1 MYKAVGSTFLAQST
15 GRILLNLRSG
25 RVKYPHTWS
34 FWGGKL
40 EKNEDPLDAL
50 RRELKEEMGFV
61 PPMSGLNPLDT
72 YISKDKSFVY
82 YTYVIVTPK
91 EFIPTLNHESS
102 GYAWVD
108 IAKYPKPLHDGAKIT
123 LHNKKNINKLKK
135 LYHSFSN
142 SKQLA

>member
-1 MYKAVGSTFLAQST
+1 MYKAVGSTFLAQNT

-72 YISKDKSFVY
+72 YISKDKSFTKKY
-82 YTYVIVTPK
+82 FSPILILLP
-91 EFIPTLNHESS
+91 SS
-102 GYAWVD
+102 
-108 IAKYPKPLHDGAKIT
+108 PML
-123 LHNKKNINKLKK
+123 
-135 LYHSFSN
+135 SFSN
-142 SKQLA
+142 ISRI

>member
-1 MYKAVGSTFLAQST
+1 MYKAVGTTFLSQST

-34 FWGGKL
+34 FWGGKM

-50 RRELKEEMGFV
+50 RRELKEEMGFI
-61 PPMSGLNPLDT
+61 PPMSELNPLDT
-72 YISKDKSFVY
+72 YISKDKSFTY

-108 IAKYPKPLHDGAKIT
+108 ITKWPKPLHDGAKIT
-123 LHNKKNINKLKK
+123 LNNKKNISKLKK
-135 LYHSFSN
+135 LFQTFSN
-142 SKQLA
+142 VK

>member
-1 MYKAVGSTFLAQST
+1 MYKAVGTTFLSQST

-25 RVKYPHTWS
+25 KVKYPHTWS
-34 FWGGKL
+34 FWGGKM

-50 RRELKEEMGFV
+50 RRELKEEMGFI
-61 PPMSGLNPLDT
+61 PPMSELNPLDT
-72 YISKDKSFVY
+72 YISKDKSFTY

-108 IAKYPKPLHDGAKIT
+108 IPKWPKPLHDGAKIT
-123 LHNKKNINKLKK
+123 LNNKKNISKLKK
-135 LYHSFSN
+135 LFQTFSN
-142 SKQLA
+142 VK